1 MNSINDWARWHVPVI
16 SATVG
21 NVKQEDQGP
30 DQPGQKDPM
39 SKITRVKREGG
50 VRSPEFKPQYHQ
62 KKKVDPSLNYAS
74 PKPMK

>member
-1 MNSINDWARWHVPVI
+1 MRVGEGVLKTLSQQKKIWARWHVPVI

-62 KKKVDPSLNYAS
+62 KKKG
-74 PKPMK
+74 